1 MIILIGVLFL
11 ILVILARFEETCNL
25 EGFRRFY
32 NVEYGRRWEKA
43 DFQHL
48 QNKFEYL
55 YLMQNGWLSGF
66 NGVEKGG
73 DTVDVITREATK
85 SDLPQIIGLLSQ
97 LSLRGEPNTSLKKAE
112 SIYKKIRRYPF
123 YKIYVT
129 VLDEQIVGVF
139 ELLIMDN
146 LAHLGMPSAIIEDV
160 VVAAEHRRRGI
171 GKVMMNYAMNVC
183 RKMGCYKITLSSNL
197 KREEAHDF
205 YESLGFRK
213 HGFSFYA
220 ELAEEL

>member
-1 MIILIGVLFL
+1 MIILIGE
-11 ILVILARFEETCNL
+11 LARFEETCNL
-25 EGFRRFY
+25 EGLRRFY

-43 DFQHL
+43 NFQHL
-48 QNKFEYL
+48 QNKFEYP
-55 YLMQNGWLSGF
+55 YLMQNCWLSGF
-66 NGVEKGG
+66 DGVEKGK

-97 LSLRGEPNTSLKKAE
+97 LSLRGESDTPLKKAE
-112 SIYKKIRRYPF
+112 SIFKKIRRYPF

-183 RKMGCYKITLSSNL
+183 REMGCYKITLSSNL

-205 YESLGFRK
+205 YESLGFQK
-213 HGFSFYA
+213 HGFSFYV
-220 ELAEEL
+220 ELAEELR

>member
-1 MIILIGVLFL
+1 MVILM
-11 ILVILARFEETCNL
+11 ILARFEETRNL
-25 EGFRRFY
+25 EGLRGFY
-32 NVEYGRRWEKA
+32 NVEYGKRREKV

-48 QNKFEYL
+48 PKEFEYP
-55 YLMQNGWLSGF
+55 YLMQNCKLSGF
-66 NGVEKGG
+66 NGVEKVR
-73 DTVDVITREATK
+73 DTLGVITREATK
-85 SDLPQIIGLLSQ
+85 SDLPQIIVLLSQ
-97 LSLRGEPNTSLKKAE
+97 LSLRGGSNTSLKKAE
-112 SIYKKIRRYPF
+112 SFFKKIRRYPF

-146 LAHLGMPSAIIEDV
+146 LAHLGMPSAVIEDV
-160 VVAAEHRRRGI
+160 AVTAEHRRRGI

-183 RKMGCYKITLSSNL
+183 REMGCYKLTLSSNL

-213 HGFSFYA
+213 HGFSFHV
-220 ELAEEL
+220 ELAEELP

>member
-1 MIILIGVLFL
+1 M
-11 ILVILARFEETCNL
+11 
-25 EGFRRFY
+25 
-32 NVEYGRRWEKA
+32 
-43 DFQHL
+43 
-48 QNKFEYL
+48 
-55 YLMQNGWLSGF
+55 
-66 NGVEKGG
+66 
-73 DTVDVITREATK
+73 DVITREATK

-97 LSLRGEPNTSLKKAE
+97 LSLRGEPNTPLKKAE
-112 SIYKKIRRYPF
+112 SIFRKIRRYPF

-139 ELLIMDN
+139 ELVIMDN

-183 RKMGCYKITLSSNL
+183 REMGCYKLALSSNL

-213 HGFSFYA
+213 HGFSFHV
-220 ELAEEL
+220 ELAEELR